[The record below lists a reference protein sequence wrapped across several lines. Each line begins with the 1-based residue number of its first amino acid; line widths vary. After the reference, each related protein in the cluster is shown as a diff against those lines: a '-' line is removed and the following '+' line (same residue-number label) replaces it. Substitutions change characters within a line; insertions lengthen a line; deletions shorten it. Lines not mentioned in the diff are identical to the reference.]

1 MLWLIELNYISLW
14 IMLKR
19 QKNVLIKLKDLVI
32 SLWLIKTYHFSLLLL
47 INIFI
52 SLIEANEGKNYFFA
66 KDDIDGT
73 IEVV

>member
-1 MLWLIELNYISLW
+1 
-14 IMLKR
+14 MLKR

-32 SLWLIKTYHFSLLLL
+32 SLWPIKTYHFSLLLL

-52 SLIEANEGKNYFFA
+52 SLIEATDGNNYFFSI
-66 KDDIDGT
+66 DDIDGT